1 MNKRNLIVRSNC
13 VSKVCIPISL
23 YLHNNN
29 DNKNI
34 NIKDNMIEEELLD
47 SLDKS
52 KRIEVK
58 ISNIIFYS
66 YVKNMKGILSS

>member
-1 MNKRNLIVRSNC
+1 MYKRDLIVRSNC

-23 YLHNNN
+23 YLHNN

-47 SLDKS
+47 SLVKS

-66 YVKNMKGILSS
+66 YVKNMSKS

>member
-1 MNKRNLIVRSNC
+1 MRSNC

-23 YLHNNN
+23 YLHNN

-47 SLDKS
+47 SLVKS

-66 YVKNMKGILSS
+66 YVKNMKGISSS

>member
-1 MNKRNLIVRSNC
+1 MYKRDLIVRSNC

-23 YLHNNN
+23 YLHNN

-34 NIKDNMIEEELLD
+34 NIKDNIIEEELHN
-47 SLDKS
+47 SLVKS

>member
-1 MNKRNLIVRSNC
+1 MYKRDLIVRSNC
-13 VSKVCIPISL
+13 VS
-23 YLHNNN
+23 
-29 DNKNI
+29 I
-34 NIKDNMIEEELLD
+34 NIKDNMIKEELLD
-47 SLDKS
+47 SFIKS

>member
-1 MNKRNLIVRSNC
+1 MRSNC

-23 YLHNNN
+23 YLHNN

-34 NIKDNMIEEELLD
+34 NIKDNMISEELLD
-47 SLDKS
+47 SLVKS

>member
-1 MNKRNLIVRSNC
+1 MRSNC

-23 YLHNNN
+23 YLHNN

-47 SLDKS
+47 SLVKS

>member
-1 MNKRNLIVRSNC
+1 MRSNC

-23 YLHNNN
+23 YLYNN

-47 SLDKS
+47 SLVKS

>member
-1 MNKRNLIVRSNC
+1 MRSNC

-23 YLHNNN
+23 YLHNN
-29 DNKNI
+29 DNMNI
-34 NIKDNMIEEELLD
+34 NIKDDMIKEELHN
-47 SLDKS
+47 SLVKS